1 MAGLEAAQSVYRRR
15 GTATLDDDGAQ
26 QRYNV
31 PRTRED
37 SSPGRRSGRGEWAL
51 SGPQSVQRGLA
62 EITAKPP
69 ILQEEARQR
78 TRVQEDQANTANG

>member
-31 PRTRED
+31 PRTRGD
-37 SSPGRRSGRGEWAL
+37 SSPRRRSGSGEWAL
-51 SGPQSVQRGLA
+51 SGPQSVQ
-62 EITAKPP
+62 
-69 ILQEEARQR
+69 
-78 TRVQEDQANTANG
+78 